1 MIIYSGCK
9 STKKISFTLC
19 FKSLYWIKS
28 EYRFPYHFGL
38 KIHQHIDRVIE
49 NLVYNL
55 NIAIRENYGTRN
67 SVLLIVHH
75 IRECIMTFI
84 ILARLDFYRQDLTS
98 IFYHK
103 VQLTLLLVIEII
115 KI

>member
-49 NLVYNL
+49 NLAYDL
-55 NIAIRENYGTRN
+55 NIEAY
-67 SVLLIVHH
+67 
-75 IRECIMTFI
+75 MYYF
-84 ILARLDFYRQDLTS
+84 F
-98 IFYHK
+98 
-103 VQLTLLLVIEII
+103 
-115 KI
+115 